1 MTQVLEDAPAGDAAA
16 TAAPPTPSLWR
27 NRDFMLLWSG
37 QGVSTLG
44 SAISGIAYPLLTLAI
59 TNSPA
64 AAGIGTA
71 LGSLPY
77 LIFSLPVGALID
89 RWDRKRVMIYCDLGR
104 LLSAASVPVA
114 LALGVLTIWQLYLTA
129 FIEGTLFVFFNI
141 AEVAALPRVVVKTQ
155 LPGAAAQN
163 EATGGAALLLGPP
176 LGGLLYQT
184 IGRGVPFLFDAIS
197 YFASVVSLS
206 FIRTRFQEQRE
217 AGAPRNLRA
226 EIREGV
232 TWLWRQPLI
241 RFMAFLTGGSNLTSA
256 GSFLIMI
263 VLAKSQG
270 ADEAAIGAMFS
281 VGAVGGILGSLIG
294 GPIQRRFRFGQVI
307 PATMWLQALLFPLL
321 AIAPNPLVIGAI
333 FAGIYLITPVYNVV
347 QFSYRLALIPDAL
360 QGRVNSSFRLIAF
373 GFQPLG
379 AFLAGLL
386 LERVGAVPT
395 VGVFAV
401 WLLALAVLATLNG
414 HVRRAAPIAQ
424 AGPA

>member
-1 MTQVLEDAPAGDAAA
+1 MSQALEEAPALDAAIGP
-16 TAAPPTPSLWR
+16 APPSLWR
-27 NRDFMLLWSG
+27 NRDFLLLWGG
-37 QGVSTLG
+37 QAISTLG
-44 SAISGIAYPLLTLAI
+44 SSISGIVYPLLTLAI

-64 AAGIGTA
+64 AAGVATA

-89 RWDRKRVMIYCDLGR
+89 RWDRKRVMILCDLGR
-104 LLSAASVPVA
+104 TISVVSVPIA
-114 LALGVLTIWQLYLTA
+114 LALGLLTIWQLYLTA

-155 LPGAAAQN
+155 LPAATAQN
-163 EATGGAALLLGPP
+163 EATGGAAMLLGPP

-184 IGRGVPFLFDAIS
+184 IGRGVPFLFDAVSYLVSVIS
-197 YFASVVSLS
+197 LC

-241 RFMAFLTGGSNLTSA
+241 RFMAFLTGGCNLSNA
-256 GSFLIMI
+256 GVFLIMI
-263 VLAKSQG
+263 VLAKNQG
-270 ADEAAIGAMFS
+270 ANEAAIGAMFS
-281 VGAVGGILGSLIG
+281 VGAVGGIIGSIIG

-307 PATMWLQALLFPLL
+307 PVTLWLQALLFPLL
-321 AIAPNPLVIGAI
+321 AVAPNPWAIGAI
-333 FAGIYLITPVYNVV
+333 FAGIYLVTPVYNVV

-360 QGRVNSSFRLIAF
+360 QGRVNSSFRLIAY

-379 AFLAGLL
+379 AFVAGLL
-386 LERVGAVPT
+386 LERLGAVPT

-401 WLLALAVLATLNG
+401 WLIGLAILTTLNG
-414 HVRRAAPIAQ
+414 HVRRAAPIA
-424 AGPA
+424 AVGAA

>member
-1 MTQVLEDAPAGDAAA
+1 MTQVLEDAPTGDAAA
-16 TAAPPTPSLWR
+16 AVAPPTPSLWR

-89 RWDRKRVMIYCDLGR
+89 RWDRKRVMIFCDLGR
-104 LLSAASVPVA
+104 LLSAVSVPLA
-114 LALGVLTIWQLYLTA
+114 LAFGVLTIWQLYLTA

-163 EATGGAALLLGPP
+163 EATGGAAMLLGPP

-184 IGRGVPFLFDAIS
+184 IGHGVPFLFDAIS
-197 YFASVVSLS
+197 YFASVISLS

-241 RFMAFLTGGSNLTSA
+241 RFMAFLTGGCNLT
-256 GSFLIMI
+256 G
-263 VLAKSQG
+263 
-270 ADEAAIGAMFS
+270 
-281 VGAVGGILGSLIG
+281 
-294 GPIQRRFRFGQVI
+294 
-307 PATMWLQALLFPLL
+307 
-321 AIAPNPLVIGAI
+321 
-333 FAGIYLITPVYNVV
+333 
-347 QFSYRLALIPDAL
+347 
-360 QGRVNSSFRLIAF
+360 
-373 GFQPLG
+373 
-379 AFLAGLL
+379 
-386 LERVGAVPT
+386 
-395 VGVFAV
+395 
-401 WLLALAVLATLNG
+401 
-414 HVRRAAPIAQ
+414 
-424 AGPA
+424 